1 MVGRRQDEAERL
13 RTSLRWLQ
21 SHDMRL
27 AIQKRSLQDQLAEVD
42 TAIERLKLEIEQA
55 EKHLQDLQED

>member
-1 MVGRRQDEAERL
+1 MVDGRQDEAERL
-13 RTSLRWLQ
+13 RTSLRWLK

-27 AIQKRSLQDQLAEVD
+27 AIQKRSLLDQLAEVD

-55 EKHLQDLQED
+55 ELRVQDLEND

>member
-1 MVGRRQDEAERL
+1 MVERRQDEAERL

-21 SHDMRL
+21 SHDVRL
-27 AIQKRSLQDQLAEVD
+27 AIQKRSLRDQLAEVE

-55 EKHLQDLQED
+55 NERLQDLEED

>member
-1 MVGRRQDEAERL
+1 
-13 RTSLRWLQ
+13 
-21 SHDMRL
+21 MRL